1 MKWHEMNWTDKVAE
15 LLVYSTAIIFCN
27 LGIIFWQSISSIIHE
42 QFEATSTFLAEL
54 ASYIALFTYLA
65 IIFLIT
71 LKTIRK
77 INKFGS

>member
-15 LLVYSTAIIFCN
+15 LLVYSTAIILCN
-27 LGIIFWQSISSIIHE
+27 FGIIFWRSISSIIRE
-42 QFEATSTFLAEL
+42 QFQATGAFIAEL
-54 ASYIALFTYLA
+54 TSYFALFTYLA

>member
-1 MKWHEMNWTDKVAE
+1 MNWTDKVAE
-15 LLVYSTAIIFCN
+15 LLVYSAAIILCN
-27 LGIIFWQSISSIIHE
+27 LGIIFWQFISSIIRE
-42 QFEATSTFLAEL
+42 QFEATGTFFAEL